1 MLRIRTDAVRLSM
14 ERISDIFSSKVFPN
28 NILVGLD
35 QPIQLWIDGSSPANM
50 LFGKTLELKM
60 SLRAIAAT
68 RHALIVTNALKQAPG
83 GVRGA

>member
-1 MLRIRTDAVRLSM
+1 
-14 ERISDIFSSKVFPN
+14 
-28 NILVGLD
+28 
-35 QPIQLWIDGSSPANM
+35 M

-68 RHALIVTNALKQAPG
+68 RHALIVTNALRQAPG